1 MLSETATT
9 KNVVHELMHAFND
22 GILEG
27 SGNASM
33 LSINGK
39 YSGYTNA
46 NQYVTSYA
54 ATQSFE
60 DFAET
65 CANMIING
73 DDKPCTLS
81 KDTIL
86 YKKYV
91 ACYNLMLEH
100 LGAKSNAVKRAASF
114 LGKELPAE

>member
-81 KDTIL
+81 R
-86 YKKYV
+86 V
-91 ACYNLMLEH
+91 C
-100 LGAKSNAVKRAASF
+100 
-114 LGKELPAE
+114 